1 MKRNLFLFATAFMLT
16 QAALAQTPYI
26 NEGLLSPDLIGTA
39 RSVGMGGAMGALG
52 TDLSAM
58 SSNPA
63 SVGLYRSSDVSL
75 TFGVLTQ
82 RNKPDLNTDN
92 SHMSFDQ
99 MGFVLSTPLMGK
111 DFKFVNFGMNYQ
123 KKANLNRAFIADHPW
138 MDNHIGMESSN
149 KILSQTMQMV
159 ELLNNKINSPLAELM
174 RDAYLIYPVDGNT
187 VNEDNSNMQEYAS
200 YLTNENRYDRVT
212 EGSVQAF
219 DFNISTNYRDRVYLG
234 LTVGVDRVD
243 YRSYS
248 TYTELYGVPATELY
262 SLYNVQEIQGYGINA
277 KMGIILRPF
286 ETSPF
291 RIGLTVETPTRYN
304 LESVVDYSLDVPFD
318 ANGNLSETFYN
329 HRPEYDLAA
338 LQYNLSTPWKFRLS
352 MGHTIGSF
360 FAVGAEYEY
369 ADYSNMRQSYDDGE
383 YGDVVR
389 DNDMRELNRIT
400 FQGVHSFKFGMEL
413 KLTKALSLRAGYN
426 FYSSVFDD
434 NAHLDQWNP
443 SPAFNYATTTDY
455 MNKSDVNIFTAGIGY
470 RGRHF
475 YVDAA
480 YKFRR
485 QYGDFYAF
493 DDTYTGEKR
502 LTPVNV
508 DLSTHQVFFTLG
520 YKF

>member
-123 KKANLNRAFIADHPW
+123 KKANLNQAFVADHPW
-138 MDNHIGMESSN
+138 MDNSLG
-149 KILSQTMQMV
+149 LSQTMQMV
-159 ELLNNKINSPLAELM
+159 DLLSNNVYSPLADLM
-174 RDAYLIYPVDGNT
+174 YKAYLIDPVDKDGNI
-187 VNEDNSNMQEYAS
+187 VSADDPNMQEYAG
-200 YLTNENRYDRVT
+200 YLANENRYDRVT

-389 DNDMRELNRIT
+389 DNDMRELNRVT

-455 MNKSDVNIFTAGIGY
+455 MNKSDVNIFTAGVGY

>member
-455 MNKSDVNIFTAGIGY
+455 MNKSDVNIFTAGVGY

>member
-16 QAALAQTPYI
+16 QTALAQTPYI

-159 ELLNNKINSPLAELM
+159 ELLNNKIKSPLAELM

-455 MNKSDVNIFTAGIGY
+455 MNKSDVNIFTAGVGY

-493 DDTYTGEKR
+493 DDTYTGEKL